1 LNQASGMPSGLQTT
15 MPRHRRPAR
24 EEDEMIGLRRL
35 LRAAVVLL
43 APLAVSACVAGGANQ
58 PVNFGNP
65 PPVSSK
71 PALGTASLTFTA
83 PRNGSAKLR
92 APRAGTAAK
101 LVVTIVSVDGSA
113 TLPSGVTAQT
123 TVPLSSAAGGNC
135 TVAPATGESC
145 TVTIP
150 TLPGHAVG
158 YTFQVQD
165 EAGNVL
171 AVASATFTIPA
182 TGSPSFTATL
192 PPVVTLATVASPQFT
207 AGSASSTPLQIS
219 YSDATSATIVGQGP
233 FANTVTITNND
244 TSGHTSLS
252 LNGGAPAK
260 SVTVTSSHDVVT
272 INYDGAQ
279 VAPFTFS
286 ASESAPPGGF
296 GANGGNC
303 QSNCGGGG
311 TADGTAADITFGGA
325 AETSTIPG
333 FPNTG
338 KPTVF
343 FAGAGSAYQP
353 RTFTVMQGQNTKT
366 FDVDAGACAGI
377 ATVSPPTDSS
387 SFTVTAVAPGLCRLD
402 VTVHGKSKDLNN
414 PGQSASIWVSITA
427 AAFNVD

>member
-1 LNQASGMPSGLQTT
+1 
-15 MPRHRRPAR
+15 
-24 EEDEMIGLRRL
+24 MIGLRRL

-43 APLAVSACVAGGANQ
+43 APLTVSACVAGGANQ

-101 LVVTIVSVDGSA
+101 LTVTVVSVDGSA
-113 TLPSGVTAQT
+113 TLPPGVTAQT

-150 TLPGHAVG
+150 TVPGHAVG

-171 AVASATFTIPA
+171 AVAAATFTIPA
-182 TGSPSFTATL
+182 TGSPSFSAAL
-192 PPVVTLATVASPQFT
+192 APVVTLATVASPQFT
-207 AGSASSTPLQIS
+207 AGSASSTPLQIT
-219 YSDATSATIVGQGP
+219 YSDATSATIVGQVP

-296 GANGGNC
+296 GPSGNTC

-311 TADGTAADITFGGA
+311 AADGTAADITFGGA

-353 RTFTVMQGQNTKT
+353 RTFTVIQGSSPKT
-366 FDVDAGACAGI
+366 FDVDASACAGI
-377 ATVSPPTDSS
+377 ATVSPLTDGS